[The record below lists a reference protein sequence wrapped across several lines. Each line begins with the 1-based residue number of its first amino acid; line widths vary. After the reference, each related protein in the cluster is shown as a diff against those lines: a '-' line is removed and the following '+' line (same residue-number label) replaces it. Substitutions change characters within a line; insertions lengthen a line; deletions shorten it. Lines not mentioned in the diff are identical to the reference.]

1 MDTRVKLIAGGAA
14 LALLAGGGL
23 LWRAGPLPTGAG
35 GARGADGWAMI
46 TPGAPAD
53 TEVGAPG
60 RVAPLSAEQV
70 RQRLFRQGSLAGT
83 EAAGDWCVSQSQLQ
97 PCAGLRHRFEYY
109 ILGLGEVTAD
119 ELRVLV
125 ADEVQRAHGPVL
137 AGQIVALWDRYWQ
150 LRGHAWRHRFDQND
164 RSTWLPVF
172 EERRLVRRQILGA
185 EWAAAFYADEETR
198 FQAHYAQLESGL
210 PPPPDPGEPVPQMAP
225 GKDPAA
231 VHAERVARY
240 GEAAAQRLAKADDE
254 WADWQR
260 RLAAARQE
268 WQHLQ
273 AAAHLSDAQRR
284 QEMAR
289 YVDQHFKS
297 DEHLRVQAL
306 LKL

>member
-97 PCAGLRHRFEYY
+97 PCAGLHHRFEYY

-125 ADEVQRAHGPVL
+125 ADEAQRAHGPVL